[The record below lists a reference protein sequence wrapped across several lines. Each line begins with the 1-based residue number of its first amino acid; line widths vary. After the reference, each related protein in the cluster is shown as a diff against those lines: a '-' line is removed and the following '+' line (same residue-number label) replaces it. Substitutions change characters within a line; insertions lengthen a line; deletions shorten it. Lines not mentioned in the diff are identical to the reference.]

1 MLLSTTNKSYRS
13 FFLVRGNPFLLA
25 RSSNTKFPVAPEL
38 IIAITFYGLLLVS
51 IIILI
56 LNTGT
61 QLAELICYFSLFWA
75 IKLHSPGIPLTRRF
89 YRFPKFFL
97 ACYNYTDRV
106 SNKGFRNVGFISSS
120 TRAYRGSRSLYIC
133 KYYYNRSL
141 QPQELV
147 VLVPKDTIRLHP
159 FLIYGPY
166 NRCRSKLSSLYR
178 HASIPYTLRT
188 RLSNRIYS

>member
-13 FFLVRGNPFLLA
+13 FFLVRGNSFLLA
-25 RSSNTKFPVAPEL
+25 RSSNIKFPVAPKS
-38 IIAITFYGLLLVS
+38 IITITFYSLLLVS

-56 LNTGT
+56 LNIGI
-61 QLAELICYFSLFWA
+61 QLAELICCFLFQA
-75 IKLHSPGIPLTRRF
+75 IKLHFPGMPLIRRF
-89 YRFPKFFL
+89 RRFPKSFL
-97 ACYNYTDRV
+97 ACLSYTDRV
-106 SNKGFRNVGFISSS
+106 SNKGFRNVGFVFSS
-120 TRAYRGSRSLYIC
+120 TRTYYRSRSLYIY
-133 KYYYNRSL
+133 KYYYNRSS

-159 FLIYGPY
+159 FLIYRPY

-178 HASIPYTLRT
+178 HASVPYTLRT